1 MSTVHTQSPKPHQL
15 QRPFSAVL
23 FDLDGTLID
32 TAPDFIRIVK
42 LMCADANTTAP
53 ADHLIRAQV
62 SEGARAMVNL
72 IHPELEANSP
82 ELLRIRQQFLD
93 IYAQNIAVD
102 TCLFEQMDG
111 VLKKL
116 EAQNIPW
123 GIVTNKP
130 RLLSELLLAALDL
143 TKRCHVL
150 VCPED
155 VKHTKPD
162 PEPMYLAAKQL
173 NIAPEQI
180 VYVGDHPRDIDAG
193 RAAGMPTILAA
204 YGYLP
209 PAHCADLNAWQ
220 ADYII
225 DTVAQLGQLLAQ
237 NTQHA
242 AVEQM
247 LT

>member
-1 MSTVHTQSPKPHQL
+1 MSKPVVQPV
-15 QRPFSAVL
+15 RAVL

-32 TAPDFIRIVK
+32 TAPDFIRIIN
-42 LMCADANTTAP
+42 LMCNEENIQP
-53 ADHLIRAQV
+53 PSEHLIRAQV

-72 IHPELEANSP
+72 IYPALQANSP

-93 IYAQNIAVD
+93 IYQQNIAVD
-102 TCLFEQMDG
+102 TCLFPAMDD
-111 VLKKL
+111 VLRQL
-116 EAQNIPW
+116 EKNDIPW

-130 RLLSELLLAALDL
+130 RGLSELLLDALNL
-143 TKRCHVL
+143 TERCSVL

-180 VYVGDHPRDIDAG
+180 IYVGDHPRDIDAG
-193 RAAGMPTILAA
+193 RAAGMPTVLAA

-209 PAHCADLNAWQ
+209 PAHRDDLASWQ

-225 DTVAQLGQLLAQ
+225 HNVSELGHLLHQ
-237 NTQHA
+237 STQQSFA
-242 AVEQM
+242 EPV
-247 LT
+247 L

>member
-1 MSTVHTQSPKPHQL
+1 MSKPFAQPI
-15 QRPFSAVL
+15 RAVL

-32 TAPDFIRIVK
+32 TAPDFIRIIH
-42 LMCADANTTAP
+42 LMCNDANIKP
-53 ADHLIRAQV
+53 PCESLIRAQV

-72 IHPELEANSP
+72 IYPDLQTDSP

-93 IYAQNIAVD
+93 IYQQNIAVD
-102 TCLFEQMDG
+102 TCLFPAMDDL
-111 VLKKL
+111 LKQL
-116 EAQNIPW
+116 EARDIPW

-130 RLLSELLLAALDL
+130 RGLSELLLEALDL
-143 TKRCHVL
+143 TMRCQVL

-173 NIAPEQI
+173 GIAPEQI

-193 RAAGMPTILAA
+193 RVAGMPTILAA

-209 PAHCADLNAWQ
+209 PAHCDDLNAWQ

-225 DTVAQLGQLLAQ
+225 HNVSELNHLLHQ
-237 NTQHA
+237 STQQSL
-242 AVEQM
+242 VEQM
-247 LT
+247 L